1 MIDTEQEKA
10 AISQFVI
17 DLAIRLALLAGVT
30 YASLLL
36 LRPIAGMLLWS
47 VILAVAAYPLFAALQ
62 RLLRLGSGLTAAL
75 LSTVL
80 LVVLLAPVVLLADSA
95 VVSLDD
101 YARLLM
107 RGEPIL
113 PPPPESMREWPM
125 VGARLYDFWMNATN
139 DLRTLLRTHVG
150 QVASLGRWVG
160 GIAAGVAFEVLQFV
174 VAIVISGVLLAYA
187 DRLGATAGQ
196 IAGRI
201 TRSRGRHFLEIT
213 ASTIRNVSQGV
224 IGVALLQS
232 ALLGVGMLVAGI
244 PFAGALTFVALVLA
258 IVQIGP
264 NIVMIPVIIWAW
276 FSLPLGWAALFTA
289 YTAPLLLLDN
299 VLRPILMARGLR
311 TPMAII
317 LAGVVCG
324 TLTGGLI
331 GLFVGPVVLAVFYD
345 LVTAWAASRLP
356 EAPEALGEGAPTS
369 GSP

>member
-1 MIDTEQEKA
+1 MIDTEREKA
-10 AISQFVI
+10 ALSQFVI
-17 DLAIRLALLAGVT
+17 DLAIRIALLAGVT

-47 VILAVAAYPLFAALQ
+47 VILAVAAYPLFA
-62 RLLRLGSGLTAAL
+62 LLRRRLHLGSGLTAGL
-75 LSTVL
+75 LSTVA
-80 LVVLLAPVVLLADSA
+80 LVLLLAPVVMLADSA
-95 VVSLDD
+95 VVTLDD
-101 YARLLM
+101 YARLLL
-107 RGEPIL
+107 RGEPLL
-113 PPPPESMREWPM
+113 PPPPESMRDWPM
-125 VGARLYDFWMNATN
+125 VGVRLYDFWLNATN
-139 DLRTLLRTHVG
+139 DLRALLRTHVG

-160 GIAAGVAFEVLQFV
+160 GVAAGVALEVLQFAA
-174 VAIVISGVLLAYA
+174 AIIISGVLLAYA
-187 DRLGATAGQ
+187 DRLAATAGE

-201 TRSRGRHFLEIT
+201 ANSRGRHFLEIT

-232 ALLGVGMLVAGI
+232 ALLGIGMLVAGI

-264 NIVMIPVIIWAW
+264 NILMIPVIIWAW
-276 FSLPLGWAALFTA
+276 WSLPLAWAAVFTV

-317 LAGVVCG
+317 LAGVICG

-345 LVTAWAASRLP
+345 LVTAWAAGRPP
-356 EAPEALGEGAPTS
+356 ETEATAVPTS